1 MKEELNVSI
10 DGEPIQL
17 CVDTE
22 YIVID
27 PLYLSDIKEE
37 MSIFDMEN
45 AYEVIKERVFPYTS
59 EPFAEYK
66 PNLSTFSV
74 DKIKY
79 ADPEEDERYNKNS
92 FDSDSGLVIF
102 CNKDLLQKF
111 IVLFDYDE
119 LVESDKEIIS
129 TQYWR
134 QKTSRFSYS
143 DFALIL
149 APGIDSGYDFVGSGT
164 YTIK

>member
-10 DGEPIQL
+10 DGESIQL

-27 PLYLSDIKEE
+27 PLNLNDIKEE
-37 MSIFDMEN
+37 MYIFDMEN
-45 AYEVIKERVFPYTS
+45 PYKVIKERVFPYTS
-59 EPFAEYK
+59 APFAEYK
-66 PNLSTFSV
+66 PNLSAFSV

-92 FDSDSGLVIF
+92 FACDSGFAIF
-102 CNKDLLQKF
+102 CNRDLLQKF

-119 LVESDKEIIS
+119 LVESEKEVIS
-129 TQYWR
+129 HQYWLEI
-134 QKTSRFSYS
+134 TSRFSYS
-143 DFALIL
+143 DFALIN
-149 APGIDSGYDFVGSGT
+149 APGLHSGYEFVGSGT